1 MFRLPENVRRRFAD
15 IDIGQMHYYTAGE
28 GRSERPPTCL
38 MGPSPWSAKWL
49 APMVADLGQTRWTIA
64 PDTLGQGDSCPPPE
78 GVDIPYLADATV
90 KMLDAIDVPR
100 CDVFGMHTG
109 GHIAME
115 MAIRHPDRVR
125 RLVLEGI
132 GIPPQAIKDEYTAQI
147 LDTPKPDAYGSHF
160 MWAFNM
166 NRDMFLF
173 FPYYRKELAHRR
185 SREIP
190 PVDELHERAVELLK
204 TIETYHHAYIAAWA
218 NNAGGCRFPE
228 IPVPTML
235 TLAAPDTAET
245 DMADVAA
252 MIPDC
257 VVRHTAPGSK
267 SGDMSA
273 LTPVM
278 LEFLDAD

>member
-1 MFRLPENVRRRFAD
+1 MLQLPDAVRRRFAD
-15 IDIGQMHYYTAGE
+15 IDIGQMHYYSAGE
-28 GRSERPPTCL
+28 ARSQRLPVCL
-38 MGPSPWSAKWL
+38 MGPSPWSARWL
-49 APMVADLGQTRWTIA
+49 APLLSDLGTSRWAIA
-64 PDTLGQGDSCPPPE
+64 PDTLGQGDSCPPPQ
-78 GVDIPYLADATV
+78 GADIAYLADATV
-90 KMLDAIDVPR
+90 KMLDAIGVSR

-132 GIPPQAIKDEYTAQI
+132 GIPPQEMKDEYTRHI
-147 LDTPKPDAYGSHF
+147 LETPRPDAYGTHF

-173 FPYYRKELAHRR
+173 FPYYKKDLAHRR

-190 PVDELHERAVELLK
+190 NADELHERALDLLK
-204 TIETYHHAYIAAWA
+204 NIQTYHHAYIAAWA

-235 TLAAPDTAET
+235 TVAAADTAKT

-257 VVRHTAPGSK
+257 VVRPTAPGSQP
-267 SGDMSA
+267 GDLA
-273 LTPVM
+273 PLTPVI
-278 LEFLDAD
+278 LEFLDAA

>member
-1 MFRLPENVRRRFAD
+1 MLELPAALRRRFAD

-28 GRSERPPTCL
+28 GLAAHPPICL

-49 APMVADLGQTRWTIA
+49 APLLADLGESRWTIA

-78 GVDIPYLADATV
+78 GADIPYLADATV
-90 KMLDAIDVPR
+90 KMLDAIGAPR

-125 RLVLEGI
+125 RLVLEGL
-132 GIPPQAIKDEYTAQI
+132 GIPPQSMKDEYTNQI
-147 LDTPKPDAYGSHF
+147 LATPKPDAYGTHF
-160 MWAFNM
+160 TWAFNM

-173 FPYYRKELAHRR
+173 FPYYKKDLAHRR
-185 SREIP
+185 TREIP
-190 PVDELHERAVELLK
+190 DVDELHERALDLLK
-204 TIETYHHAYIAAWA
+204 NIETYHHAYIAAWA
-218 NNAGGCRFPE
+218 NNADGCRFPE

-235 TLAAPDTAET
+235 TVAAADTAET

-252 MIPDC
+252 LIPDC
-257 VVRHTAPGSK
+257 VIRPTAPGSK
-267 SGDMSA
+267 AGDMGA
-273 LTPVM
+273 LTPVI
-278 LEFLDAD
+278 LEFLDAA